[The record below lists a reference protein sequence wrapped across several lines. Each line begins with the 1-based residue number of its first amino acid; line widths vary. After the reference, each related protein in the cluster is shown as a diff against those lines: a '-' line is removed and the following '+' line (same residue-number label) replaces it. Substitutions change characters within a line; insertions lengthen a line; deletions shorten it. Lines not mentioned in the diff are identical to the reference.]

1 MNDQGA
7 RESITQDFLKGKE
20 IEAVANVWLLG
31 NLSIVNVTYKELG
44 FLSVIWNRRRYMRFV
59 EDYVGLKLME
69 HQVQTSVN
77 EHELSSETTAQQR
90 SRRKQ
95 VVQLMILEVW

>member
-1 MNDQGA
+1 
-7 RESITQDFLKGKE
+7 
-20 IEAVANVWLLG
+20 
-31 NLSIVNVTYKELG
+31 
-44 FLSVIWNRRRYMRFV
+44 MRFLD
-59 EDYVGLKLME
+59 DYVGLKLME

-95 VVQLMILEVW
+95 VVQLMILMILWHFFCSIFKFESSYVFLSLCKDTFYQRLPATSLSAMQCFVK

>member
-20 IEAVANVWLLG
+20 IEAVASVWLLG

>member
-1 MNDQGA
+1 
-7 RESITQDFLKGKE
+7 
-20 IEAVANVWLLG
+20 
-31 NLSIVNVTYKELG
+31 
-44 FLSVIWNRRRYMRFV
+44 MRFLD
-59 EDYVGLKLME
+59 DYVGLKLME

-95 VVQLMILEVW
+95 VVQPMILGVW